1 MSSYLSMCRQITAQ
15 SFQFIN
21 KTSVLFSCSIIFN
34 LHCHLLVRVAFVY
47 AFAESN
53 KDGQIHRS
61 LSHTRA
67 LYCACADTYLLHG
80 DVSCMFYASV
90 KFCVSH

>member
-15 SFQFIN
+15 TFQFIN
-21 KTSVLFSCSIIFN
+21 KTSVEFSCFNIFN
-34 LHCHLLVRVAFVY
+34 LHCHLLVGVAFVY

-53 KDGQIHRS
+53 KDRQIHRS

-67 LYCACADTYLLHG
+67 PYCACADTYMFHV